1 MLRALRN
8 QTESI
13 FFKIFLG
20 LLICGFALWGVGD
33 LTGGINKKPVLSVE
47 DKKITTEE
55 VLFNLNKLRYSSP
68 QRPSLK
74 ETVKNGML
82 QNVLNKLEQ
91 EILINKEAEYL
102 NLYVPLSLQT
112 KTIRQEQSF
121 KNPLGKFSENKYLQ
135 SLSNAGLSEEKY
147 LEIIKTEANFKQL
160 SMPFLSNEFYNDQ
173 IVKNIID
180 WQNEVRNIQFEIL
193 KYIDKK
199 EIKEPSLNLL
209 KQFYE
214 ENKISYTFPKTRDIK
229 YIEIT
234 PSNFQDQI
242 KISNKQINDRYEID
256 KSIYITEEK
265 RRIFQVVSQ
274 NEAKINEFKRLV
286 NEGNKFESVAKKIF
300 NFTEKDIDI
309 GFLSKSELPNKSA
322 NSLFSKN
329 INDIVGPIKTEFGYN
344 IYKIINITS
353 KKEIKYED
361 AIKDIKKTLLKE
373 YSIEKL
379 YEKLDIIEDL
389 IAEGNTLEEI
399 SQSEVFKNII
409 SIKKLNKISQDSFL
423 HSFTKDKVF
432 LNKGR
437 EFLKTIWSSDLN
449 QISDLININNDTY
462 ILIQVENENK
472 KQNLIFEEV
481 KVKVLDQW
489 IDAEIKKQTKL
500 KLKKSITTRNERLK
514 LSGVIKRNQQYL
526 NNIKDNSLIFKIFDI
541 NNKEINFLN
550 IPDGIIAAKIISK
563 KVEDYEVNQIV
574 NNQLN
579 ATLSKSFFNDFSYY
593 YINNLANKHK
603 LVRNYNEL
611 ERLLLNAEIK

>member
-1 MLRALRN
+1 MLRSLRN
-8 QTESI
+8 QTQSI

-68 QRPSLK
+68 QRPSLQ

-112 KTIRQEQSF
+112 KIIRQEQSF
-121 KNPLGKFSENKYLQ
+121 KNPLGTFSENKYLQ

-199 EIKEPSLNLL
+199 EIKEPSLNSL

-214 ENKISYTFPKTRDIK
+214 DNKASYTFPKTRDIK

-322 NSLFSKN
+322 DSLFSKN

-344 IYKIINITS
+344 IYKIVNITS

-432 LNKGR
+432 LNQGR
-437 EFLKTIWSSDLN
+437 KFLKTIWSSNLN

-481 KVKVLDQW
+481 KIKVLDQW

-500 KLKKSITTRNERLK
+500 KLKKLITTRNEQLK
-514 LSGVIKRNQQYL
+514 LSGIIKRNQQYL
-526 NNIKDNSLIFKIFDI
+526 NNIKDNSLIFKIFNI

-603 LVRNYNEL
+603 LVRNYNDL